1 MTEDKY
7 EVRSCVPE
15 AAIRVCRTK
24 DPQLTLKITLSSL
37 TMREEHGSRQEGID
51 PPYHHPSSCFWEPS
65 FIWPSYK
72 VGVGGALRHVK
83 VWMKLEL
90 YRGLIWGRYLK
101 RAESLETKRDEM
113 DLVWVWLK

>member
-37 TMREEHGSRQEGID
+37 TMREEHSSRQEGID
-51 PPYHHPSSCFWEPS
+51 PPPPPTPPFLLFLRTRFYLT
-65 FIWPSYK
+65 FIFCN
-72 VGVGGALRHVK
+72 VRGGGALRHVK

-90 YRGLIWGRYLK
+90 YRGLIWGRYLE

-113 DLVWVWLK
+113 DLV

>member
-15 AAIRVCRTK
+15 AAIHVCRTK
-24 DPQLTLKITLSSL
+24 DPQLTLKITLSSI

-51 PPYHHPSSCFWEPS
+51 PTTTTLPPVSENPVLFDLHITCGW
-65 FIWPSYK
+65 
-72 VGVGGALRHVK
+72 VGGALRHVK

-90 YRGLIWGRYLK
+90 YRGLIWGRYLE
-101 RAESLETKRDEM
+101 RSESLETKRDEM
-113 DLVWVWLK
+113 DLV